1 MILKICFYTFY
12 YSIYMDKDYEI
23 IKDNV
28 PDASIETIKES
39 FEKNSHDILKTIC
52 DLLEI
57 KEEVKEK
64 TEWEKRREIADTR
77 SHEIN
82 KVLKSQMINNPI
94 PSNYEDNIQKHSI
107 EEISENS
114 LSNIVINPNIV

>member
-1 MILKICFYTFY
+1 
-12 YSIYMDKDYEI
+12 MDKDYEI

-28 PDASIETIKES
+28 PDASIETIRES

-64 TEWEKRREIADTR
+64 TEWEKRRDIADAR

-82 KVLKSQMINNPI
+82 KVLKSQTINNPI